1 MRPLTHIVLHHSA
14 TDATL
19 GSGDPEGAALWAAI
33 ERNHQKH
40 WAKTVA
46 GYICDYHFGVGPTGV
61 VLAGQPLGMVA
72 FNCGN
77 ARLNA
82 VSIAV
87 CFLGNFQVA
96 RMPAAQYAGGVQL
109 LRSLSA
115 YHSIPLARIMLH
127 REVPDERTGIPGFT
141 ACPGRWFP
149 SAAMRTSLQERG
161 GGGSSRAA
169 MTR

>member
-1 MRPLTHIVLHHSA
+1 MRLLTHIILHHSA

-19 GSGDPEGAALWAAI
+19 GNGDPEGAALWAAI
-33 ERNHQKH
+33 ERNHQRH
-40 WAKTVA
+40 WAKTVP

-61 VLAGQPLGMVA
+61 VFAGQPLAMVA

-87 CFLGNFQVA
+87 CFLGNFQLV

-115 YHSIPLARIMLH
+115 HHSISLSHIMLH

-149 SAAMRTSLQERG
+149 SAAMGTFLQEHG
-161 GGGSSRAA
+161 GGGSSRVV

>member
-1 MRPLTHIVLHHSA
+1 MRPITHMVLHHSA

-19 GSGDPEGAALWAAI
+19 RSGDPEGAALWAAI

-61 VLAGQPLGMVA
+61 VLTGQPLGMVA

-96 RMPAAQYAGGVQL
+96 RMPAAQYAAGVQL
-109 LRSLSA
+109 LRSLSVQ
-115 YHSIPLARIMLH
+115 HSIPLSHIMLH

-149 SAAMRTSLQERG
+149 SAAMRTSLQEHG
-161 GGGSSRAA
+161 GGGSSRAV

>member
-1 MRPLTHIVLHHSA
+1 MRPLTHIIVHHSA

-19 GSGDPEGAALWAAI
+19 GTGDPEGAALWAAI
-33 ERNHQKH
+33 KRNHQRH
-40 WAKTVA
+40 WASTVK
-46 GYICDYHFGVGPTGV
+46 GYVCDYHLAVGPTGV
-61 VLAGQPLGMVA
+61 IFSGQPLAMVA

-77 ARLNA
+77 APLNA

-96 RMPAAQYAGGVQL
+96 RMPGAQYTAGVQL
-109 LRSLSA
+109 LRSLLDQ
-115 YHSIPLARIMLH
+115 HRIALPHLLLH

-149 SAAMRTSLQERG
+149 AVAMRTALQG
-161 GGGSSRAA
+161 IGGGSSRAA
-169 MTR
+169 MAR

>member
-1 MRPLTHIVLHHSA
+1 MRLLTHIILHHSA

-19 GSGDPEGAALWAAI
+19 GNGDPEGAALWAAI
-33 ERNHQKH
+33 ERNHQRH
-40 WAKTVA
+40 WAKTVP

-61 VLAGQPLGMVA
+61 VLAGQPLGLVA

-77 ARLNA
+77 ARLNT

-87 CFLGNFQVA
+87 CFLGNFQIA
-96 RMPAAQYAGGVQL
+96 RMPATQYAGGVQL
-109 LRSLSA
+109 LRFLSA
-115 YHSIPLARIMLH
+115 YYSIPLAHIMLH

-149 SAAMRTSLQERG
+149 SAAMRTALQEHG
-161 GGGSSRAA
+161 GGASSRAV

>member
-1 MRPLTHIVLHHSA
+1 MRSLTHIVLHHSA

-19 GSGDPEGAALWAAI
+19 GMGDPEGAALWAVI
-33 ERNHQKH
+33 ERNHEKH
-40 WAKTVA
+40 WAKTVP
-46 GYICDYHFGVGPTGV
+46 GYICDYHFGIGPTGV
-61 VLAGQPLGMVA
+61 VFTGQPLVMVA

-87 CFLGNFQVA
+87 CFLGNFQLA

-115 YHSIPLARIMLH
+115 QHSIPVSRIMLH

-149 SAAMRTSLQERG
+149 SVAMRVALQEHG
-161 GGGSSRAA
+161 GGGSSRVA

>member
-1 MRPLTHIVLHHSA
+1 MRSLSHIVLHHSA

-19 GSGDPEGAALWAAI
+19 GSGDPGGAALWAAI
-33 ERNHQKH
+33 ERNQQKH
-40 WAKTVA
+40 WAKTVS
-46 GYICDYHFGVGPTGV
+46 GYICDYHFGVGPTGIV
-61 VLAGQPLGMVA
+61 FAGQPLAMVA

-87 CFLGNFQVA
+87 CFLGNFQVE

-109 LRSLSA
+109 VRSLFA
-115 YHSIPLARIMLH
+115 HHSIPLSGLILH

-141 ACPGRWFP
+141 VCPGRWFP
-149 SAAMRTSLQERG
+149 SAAMRTSLQEHG
-161 GGGSSRAA
+161 GGGSSRAV
-169 MTR
+169 MRR

>member
-1 MRPLTHIVLHHSA
+1 MRPLTHLILHHSA

-19 GSGDPEGAALWAAI
+19 GKGDPEGAALWAAI
-33 ERNHQKH
+33 KRNHQRH
-40 WAKTVA
+40 WAKTVP
-46 GYICDYHFGVGPTGV
+46 GYVCDYHVAVGPTGV
-61 VLAGQPLGMVA
+61 IFTGQPLAMVA

-96 RMPAAQYAGGVQL
+96 RMPAPQYAAGVQL
-109 LRSLSA
+109 LRSLSGQHGIA
-115 YHSIPLARIMLH
+115 VFHIILH
-127 REVPDERTGIPGFT
+127 REVPDEKTGIPGFT

-149 SAAMRTSLQERG
+149 SAALRTALEDHG

-169 MTR
+169 MAR

>member
-1 MRPLTHIVLHHSA
+1 MRSLTYIVLHHSA

-19 GSGDPEGAALWAAI
+19 GGWDPEGAALWAAI

-40 WAKTVA
+40 WAKTVP
-46 GYICDYHFGVGPTGV
+46 GYVCDYHFGVGSTGV
-61 VLAGQPLGMVA
+61 VFTGQPLAMVA

-77 ARLNA
+77 ARING

-87 CFLGNFQVA
+87 CFLGNFQLA
-96 RMPAAQYAGGVQL
+96 RMPAAQYTAGVEL
-109 LRSLSA
+109 LRSLSVE
-115 YHSIPLARIMLH
+115 HSIALSRVILH

-149 SAAMRTSLQERG
+149 SVAMRIALQEHG
-161 GGGSSRAA
+161 GGASSRAC

>member
-14 TDATL
+14 TDTTL
-19 GSGDPEGAALWAAI
+19 RSGDLEGAALWAAI
-33 ERNHQKH
+33 KRNHQKH
-40 WAKTVA
+40 WAKTIA
-46 GYICDYHFGVGPTGV
+46 GYTCDYHFGVGPTGV

-87 CFLGNFQVA
+87 CFLGNFQIA
-96 RMPAAQYAGGVQL
+96 RMPAAQYAAGVQL
-109 LRSLSA
+109 LCSLSA
-115 YHSIPLARIMLH
+115 HYSIPLSRLMLH

-149 SAAMRTSLQERG
+149 SVAMRTALQEHG

-169 MTR
+169 MTQ

>member
-1 MRPLTHIVLHHSA
+1 MRALTYIVLHHSA

-33 ERNHQKH
+33 ERNHQKR
-40 WAKTVA
+40 WANTVA
-46 GYICDYHFGVGPTGV
+46 GYICDYHFGLGPTGV
-61 VLAGQPLGMVA
+61 VFAGQPLAMVA

-77 ARLNA
+77 ARINA

-96 RMPAAQYAGGVQL
+96 RMPTAQYTAGVQL
-109 LRSLSA
+109 LRLLSA
-115 YHSIPLARIMLH
+115 RHVIPLPRLMLH
-127 REVPDERTGIPGFT
+127 REVPSERTGIAGFT

-149 SAAMRTSLQERG
+149 SAAMRGVLQECV

>member
-1 MRPLTHIVLHHSA
+1 MRPITHLVLHHSA

-19 GSGDPEGAALWAAI
+19 GNGDPEGAALWTAI
-33 ERNHQKH
+33 MRNHQNH
-40 WAKTVA
+40 WAKTVS
-46 GYICDYHFGVGPTGV
+46 GYLCDYHFGVGPTGV
-61 VLAGQPLGMVA
+61 VVAGQPLAMVA

-77 ARLNA
+77 ARINA

-87 CFLGNFQVA
+87 CFLGNFQLA
-96 RMPAAQYAGGVQL
+96 RMPKAQYAAGVEL
-109 LRSLSA
+109 LRLLCA
-115 YHSIPLARIMLH
+115 KHGIPLSHILLH

-149 SAAMRTSLQERG
+149 SASMRIALQECRG
-161 GGGSSRAA
+161 GASSRAL

>member
-1 MRPLTHIVLHHSA
+1 MRSLTHIVLHHSA

-19 GSGDPEGAALWAAI
+19 RSGDPEGAALWAAI

-46 GYICDYHFGVGPTGV
+46 GYICDYHLGIGPTGV

-87 CFLGNFQVA
+87 CFLGNFQIA
-96 RMPAAQYAGGVQL
+96 RMPAAQYAAGVQL
-109 LRSLSA
+109 LCSLSTH
-115 YHSIPLARIMLH
+115 YNISLSHIMLH

-141 ACPGRWFP
+141 VCPGRWFP
-149 SAAMRTSLQERG
+149 SVAMRTALQEHG

-169 MTR
+169 MTQ

>member
-1 MRPLTHIVLHHSA
+1 MRPLTYIILHHSA
-14 TDATL
+14 TDARLVT
-19 GSGDPEGAALWAAI
+19 GDPDGAHLWSAI
-33 ERNHQKH
+33 ERNHQGR
-40 WAKTVA
+40 WAGTVP

-61 VLAGQPLGMVA
+61 VFTGQPLTMVA

-87 CFLGNFQVA
+87 CFLGNFQVV
-96 RMPAAQYAGGVQL
+96 RMPAAQRIAGTQL
-109 LRSLSA
+109 LQTLCRV
-115 YHSIPLARIMLH
+115 HGIPVSHILLH
-127 REVPDERTGIPGFT
+127 REVPNEKTGIPGFT

-149 SAAMRTSLQERG
+149 SRTIRSALDAPG
-161 GGGSSRAA
+161 GGGSFRAL

>member
-1 MRPLTHIVLHHSA
+1 MRSLTHIVLHHSA

-19 GSGDPEGAALWAAI
+19 RSGDPEGAALWAAI

-46 GYICDYHFGVGPTGV
+46 GYICDYHLGIGPTGV

-87 CFLGNFQVA
+87 CFLGNFQIA
-96 RMPAAQYAGGVQL
+96 RMPAAQYAAGVQL
-109 LRSLSA
+109 LCSLSA
-115 YHSIPLARIMLH
+115 HYSIPLSRLMLH

-149 SAAMRTSLQERG
+149 SVAMRTVLQEHG

-169 MTR
+169 MTQ

>member
-1 MRPLTHIVLHHSA
+1 MRPLTHLILHHSA
-14 TDATL
+14 TEATL
-19 GSGDPEGAALWAAI
+19 GKGDPGGAALWAAVK
-33 ERNHQKH
+33 RNHQRH
-40 WAKTVA
+40 WARTVP
-46 GYICDYHFGVGPTGV
+46 GYVCDYHVAVGPTGV
-61 VLAGQPLGMVA
+61 IFTGQPLAMVA

-96 RMPAAQYAGGVQL
+96 RMPAPQYAAGVQL

-115 YHSIPLARIMLH
+115 HYGIPLSHVILH

-149 SAAMRTSLQERG
+149 SAALRTALG
-161 GGGSSRAA
+161 GHGGSGSSRAV

>member
-40 WAKTVA
+40 WVKTVP

-61 VLAGQPLGMVA
+61 VFAGQPLAMVA

-77 ARLNA
+77 ARLNG

-87 CFLGNFQVA
+87 CFPGNFQVA
-96 RMPAAQYAGGVQL
+96 RMPAAQYAAGVQL
-109 LRSLSA
+109 LRLLSTDHRISLSC
-115 YHSIPLARIMLH
+115 LMLH

-149 SAAMRTSLQERG
+149 SAAMRTALQEHG
-161 GGGSSRAA
+161 GGASSRAV

>member
-1 MRPLTHIVLHHSA
+1 MRPFTHIVLHHSA

-19 GSGDPEGAALWAAI
+19 GSGDSEGAALWAVI
-33 ERNHQKH
+33 EHNHQKH
-40 WAKTVA
+40 WAKTVP

-61 VLAGQPLGMVA
+61 VFAGQPLAMVA

-82 VSIAV
+82 VSIAI

-96 RMPAAQYAGGVQL
+96 RMPTAQYTAGVQL

-115 YHSIPLARIMLH
+115 CHCVSLSRLMLH

-149 SAAMRTSLQERG
+149 SAAMWSALQEHW
-161 GGGSSRAA
+161 GGGSSRAV

>member
-1 MRPLTHIVLHHSA
+1 MRSLTHIVLHHSA

-19 GSGDPEGAALWAAI
+19 GGGDPEGAALWSAI

-40 WAKTVA
+40 WATTVH
-46 GYICDYHFGVGPTGV
+46 GYVCDYHFGVGLTGV
-61 VLAGQPLGMVA
+61 VFTGQPLAMVA

-77 ARLNA
+77 ARINS

-87 CFLGNFQVA
+87 CFLGNFQLA
-96 RMPAAQYAGGVQL
+96 RMPAVQCTAGVEL
-109 LRSLSA
+109 LHSLSLE
-115 YHSIPLARIMLH
+115 HGIPLSHVILH

-149 SAAMRTSLQERG
+149 SAAMRAALEEH
-161 GGGSSRAA
+161 GGGSSSRAC
-169 MTR
+169 MTW

>member
-1 MRPLTHIVLHHSA
+1 MRQITHVILHHSA

-19 GSGDPEGAALWAAI
+19 RHDDPEGGGLWRAI

-40 WAKTVA
+40 WAGVVP
-46 GYICDYHFGVGPTGV
+46 GYVCDYHFGVGPTGV
-61 VLAGQPLGMVA
+61 IFAGQPLGMIA

-87 CFLGNFQVA
+87 CFLGNFQVI
-96 RMPAAQYAGGVQL
+96 RMPASQERGGLALLQMLVARWDIPVQ
-109 LRSLSA
+109 RV
-115 YHSIPLARIMLH
+115 MLH
-127 REVPDERTGIPGFT
+127 REVPDEKTGRPGFT

-149 SAAMRTSLQERG
+149 GAALRETLREPS
-161 GGGSSRAA
+161 GGGSTHVL

>member
-1 MRPLTHIVLHHSA
+1 MRPLTHLVLHHSA

-19 GSGDPEGAALWAAI
+19 GIGDSEGAALWAAI
-33 ERNHQKH
+33 ERNHQKR
-40 WAKTVA
+40 WAKTAPDYV
-46 GYICDYHFGVGPTGV
+46 CDYHFGLGPTGV
-61 VLAGQPLGMVA
+61 VFAGQPLAMVA

-77 ARLNA
+77 ARINA

-96 RMPAAQYAGGVQL
+96 RMPAAQYAAGVQL
-109 LRSLSA
+109 LRLLSA
-115 YHSIPLARIMLH
+115 RHVIPLPRLMLH
-127 REVPDERTGIPGFT
+127 REVPSERTGIPGFT

-149 SAAMRTSLQERG
+149 SAAMRSALQERC
-161 GGGSSRAA
+161 GGGSSRAL

>member
-1 MRPLTHIVLHHSA
+1 MRPLTHIVVHHSA
-14 TDATL
+14 TDTTL
-19 GSGDPEGAALWAAI
+19 GSGDPEGTALWAAI
-33 ERNHQKH
+33 ERNHQRH
-40 WAKTVA
+40 WAKTVP
-46 GYICDYHFGVGPTGV
+46 GYVCDYHFGVGPTGV
-61 VLAGQPLGMVA
+61 VFAGQPLAMIA

-77 ARLNA
+77 ARINA

-96 RMPAAQYAGGVQL
+96 RMPSAQYAAGVQL
-109 LRSLSA
+109 LRSLSTP
-115 YHSIPLARIMLH
+115 HGIRLSRIILH

-149 SAAMRTSLQERG
+149 SAAMRTALQEHAG
-161 GGGSSRAA
+161 GGVSRAA

>member
-1 MRPLTHIVLHHSA
+1 MRPLTHMVLHHSA

-19 GSGDPEGAALWAAI
+19 GNGDPEGAALWAAI
-33 ERNHQKH
+33 KHNHQRH
-40 WAKTVA
+40 WAKAVP
-46 GYICDYHFGVGPTGV
+46 GYICDYHFGVGPTGIV
-61 VLAGQPLGMVA
+61 FAGQPPAMVA

-96 RMPAAQYAGGVQL
+96 RMPAAQYSAGVQL
-109 LRSLSA
+109 LSSLYA
-115 YHSIPLARIMLH
+115 HYNIPLSHIMLH

-149 SAAMRTSLQERG
+149 CVAIRAALQEHG
-161 GGGSSRAA
+161 GGASSRTA